1 MKQQLQQELIALAR
15 RIVQTTE
22 DQEVS
27 FGSLKD
33 QARRLYEKLSILEFV
48 EQGMATLG
56 PQNEPKQEI
65 MTPKEKEEKQA
76 TTKQVA
82 QIEAPLDKHSE
93 HETPDG
99 TQYSQQEA
107 ITEPNTEK
115 IKDIVA
121 QMPPESDQI
130 DQMLSNIFPKIEK
143 KEIKEDDKKSRY
155 EPKKDTPKAGKKEEE
170 FGVHFDSLPLF
181 EPKSTELKDN
191 DRPKSV
197 NDRLKGA
204 IHIGLNDRH
213 AFVKHLFGG
222 STSDYNRVLSQLNTQ
237 KSKEEALSFLENMVK
252 PDYNNWEGKELYE
265 NRFLNIIENRFE

>member
-1 MKQQLQQELIALAR
+1 MKKQLQQELIALAKR
-15 RIVQTTE
+15 TVQMAE
-22 DQEVS
+22 SQEVS
-27 FGSLKD
+27 VGTLKT
-33 QARRLYEKLSILEFV
+33 QARQLYEKLSILEFV
-48 EQGMATLG
+48 EQSLATLQ
-56 PQNEPKQEI
+56 PQKERPQEI
-65 MTPKEKEEKQA
+65 VEPKEKDQDTPKREVQQEVHQ
-76 TTKQVA
+76 
-82 QIEAPLDKHSE
+82 EDHSE
-93 HETPDG
+93 HHTPDG

-130 DQMLSNIFPKIEK
+130 DQMLNTIFPKVEK
-143 KEIKEDDKKSRY
+143 KEVKQEDKENSI
-155 EPKKDTPKAGKKEEE
+155 EPQKDTQQAEEEDE
-170 FGVHFDSLPLF
+170 FGVHFDRLPLF
-181 EPKSTELKDN
+181 EPVSVKQKDSE
-191 DRPKSV
+191 RPKSL

-237 KSKEEALSFLENMVK
+237 KSKEEALNFLENMVK

>member
-1 MKQQLQQELIALAR
+1 MKKQLQQELMALAM
-15 RIVQTTE
+15 RIVQKTE
-22 DQEVS
+22 GKEVS
-27 FGSLKD
+27 VGSLKD
-33 QARRLYEKLSILEFV
+33 QTRRLYEKLSILEFV
-48 EQGMATLG
+48 ELGMATIQ
-56 PQNEPKQEI
+56 PENELQEI
-65 MTPKEKEEKQA
+65 EEKQYSQ
-76 TTKQVA
+76 KQEL
-82 QIEAPLDKHSE
+82 QPRSPQDQNSE
-93 HETPDG
+93 HQTPDG

-130 DQMLSNIFPKIEK
+130 DQMLNNIFPKTK
-143 KEIKEDDKKSRY
+143 KSKTKEDDKL
-155 EPKKDTPKAGKKEEE
+155 KKDSSKTEKQEEE

-181 EPKSTELKDN
+181 EPISTKEKDN

-222 STSDYNRVLSQLNTQ
+222 SASDYNRVLSQLNTQ
-237 KSKEEALSFLENMVK
+237 KSKEEALNFLENMVK

-265 NRFLNIIENRFE
+265 NRFLSIIEKRFD